1 MDLKILKAIVLGNV
15 NIDLL
20 LENLVFPFLLLLL
33 PALISYIVSKKQ
45 VESAALNLN
54 NQIDAEVKKVELQYR
69 NELEKVKLEYEYQ
82 QKRDNTNF
90 LMKIRIEEAKKLIS
104 SLIYLRD
111 NVQMYG
117 IYMAKGDRNDE
128 KYKEFMRRFSEE
140 ENAATI
146 YANFFPNQ
154 KKEILDTL
162 KNINVATEPLFVL
175 FSKEQTLD
183 ENTFDEIGFK
193 TFEVS
198 SDFYDLTRKIADEVE
213 KQIQKLE
220 R

>member
-90 LMKIRIEEAKKLIS
+90 LMKIRIEEAKKLIN

-111 NVQMYG
+111 NVQTYG
-117 IYMAKGDRNDE
+117 IYLAKGDRNSD
-128 KYKEFMRRFSEE
+128 KYKEFVRRFSEE
-140 ENAATI
+140 EKNATI
-146 YANFFPNQ
+146 YANFFPDQ

-162 KNINVATEPLFVL
+162 HNIADVTEPLSVPFL
-175 FSKEQTLD
+175 KGQALDEKTLD
-183 ENTFDEIGFK
+183 ELFFNTL
-193 TFEVS
+193 EVS
-198 SDFYDLTRKIADEVE
+198 IAFSNLTRKIADEVE

-220 R
+220 Q

>member
-1 MDLKILKAIVLGNV
+1 MDLNILKIMVLGSV
-15 NIDLL
+15 NIDWL

-33 PALISYIVSKKQ
+33 PAIISHIVSKKQ
-45 VESAALNLN
+45 VESAAVNLN
-54 NQIDAEVKKVELQYR
+54 KQIDAEVKKVETQYR

-117 IYMAKGDRNDE
+117 IYIAKGDRNDE

-175 FSKEQTLD
+175 FSKGQTLD

>member
-104 SLIYLRD
+104 SLIP
-111 NVQMYG
+111 
-117 IYMAKGDRNDE
+117 E
-128 KYKEFMRRFSEE
+128 
-140 ENAATI
+140 
-146 YANFFPNQ
+146 
-154 KKEILDTL
+154 
-162 KNINVATEPLFVL
+162 LF
-175 FSKEQTLD
+175 
-183 ENTFDEIGFK
+183 IGFQK
-193 TFEVS
+193 TP
-198 SDFYDLTRKIADEVE
+198 
-213 KQIQKLE
+213 
-220 R
+220 

>member
-1 MDLKILKAIVLGNV
+1 MLI
-15 NIDLL
+15 
-20 LENLVFPFLLLLL
+20 ENLVFPFLLLLL
-33 PALISYIVSKKQ
+33 PALISHIVSKKQ

-54 NQIDAEVKKVELQYR
+54 KQIDAEVKKVELQYR

-90 LMKIRIEEAKKLIS
+90 LMKVRIEEAKKLIS
-104 SLIYLRD
+104 SLLYLRD

-128 KYKEFMRRFSEE
+128 EYKEFMRKFSQE

-213 KQIQKLE
+213 TQIQKLE
-220 R
+220 Q